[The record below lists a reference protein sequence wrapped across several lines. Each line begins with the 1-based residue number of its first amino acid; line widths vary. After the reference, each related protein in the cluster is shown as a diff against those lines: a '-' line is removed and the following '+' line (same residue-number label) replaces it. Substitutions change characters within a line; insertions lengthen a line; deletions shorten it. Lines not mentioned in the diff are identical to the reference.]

1 MDNNVAVC
9 VVGGNLYVLE
19 QSMSAGIRL
28 DFVCWLVVAPIV
40 VLACA
45 FEKIRNQLT
54 APTMTPNFPS
64 LNASVQ

>member
-19 QSMSAGIRL
+19 QSMSAGIRSV
-28 DFVCWLVVAPIV
+28 FVCWPVVAPIV

-45 FEKIRNQLT
+45 FELSRETILRVV
-54 APTMTPNFPS
+54 PG
-64 LNASVQ
+64 